1 MKHKRITKTWCHKLK
16 EFYMAKKC
24 FLKLSVMAVIVAL
37 AFSSMGCSTQ
47 YNNLLQPTTTASS
60 GIENYTVLGAV
71 SIVAV
76 GVGALST
83 PLQYKDLLQKAQSTY
98 GADKVSKVINVQI
111 NSYEDKLFGFISIS
125 RKTEMAGI
133 AVK

>member
-1 MKHKRITKTWCHKLK
+1 MKIVKQHVKNFVKTRSK
-16 EFYMAKKC
+16 FMAKKI
-24 FLKLSVMAVIVAL
+24 FPKLSIMAVVACL
-37 AFSSMGCSTQ
+37 VFSSTSCATQ
-47 YNNLLQPTTTASS
+47 YNNLLQPTSTASS

-71 SIVAV
+71 SIISV
-76 GVGALST
+76 GVGVLAT
-83 PLQYKDLLQKAQSTY
+83 PLQYNDLLNKAKSIY
-98 GADKVSKVINVQI
+98 GSQVSQVINIQI